1 MVHRFILKRLVMMIP
16 VLLGVIIIM
25 YTLIHITPGCPARI
39 ILGDA
44 APYESIEQL
53 REEMG
58 LNDPFL
64 VQLTR
69 YIVGVVQLDFG
80 ESFVTRRPVFD
91 EIAARFP
98 NTMQLAAMSVVLA
111 LIIGIP
117 LGIISATKQ
126 YTIFDGGATFIGL
139 LGVSIPNF
147 WLGMLMII
155 FFAVEP
161 FRILPP
167 SGFSTPLHWIMPTI
181 AIGASSSA
189 IIMRMTRSSM
199 LEVIRQDYIRTARA
213 KGQKESTV
221 IFRHCLRNALIPV
234 TTVAGLQFGALLGGA
249 VLTETIFAIPGLG
262 AFIVGAIGQRD
273 HMIMIGGVLLIAMA
287 FSFVNLAVDILY
299 AFIDPRIRS
308 QYR

>member
-1 MVHRFILKRLVMMIP
+1 MMIP
-16 VLLGVIIIM
+16 VLLGVIVIM
-25 YTLIHITPGCPARI
+25 YTLIYITPGCPVRI
-39 ILGDA
+39 QFGDA
-44 APYESIEQL
+44 APTEYVEQMRDEL
-53 REEMG
+53 G

-64 VQLTR
+64 MQLGR
-69 YIVGVVQLDFG
+69 YVIGVVQLDFG
-80 ESFVTRRPVFD
+80 NSFVTRRPVFD

-111 LIIGIP
+111 LMIGIP

-155 FFAVEP
+155 FFAVDL
-161 FRILPP
+161 RLLPP

-181 AIGASSSA
+181 AIGASSAA

-234 TTVAGLQFGALLGGA
+234 TTVAGLQFGVLLGGA

-262 AFIVGAIGQRD
+262 AYIVGAIGQRD
-273 HMIMIGGVLLIAMA
+273 HMIMIGGVLLIAIA